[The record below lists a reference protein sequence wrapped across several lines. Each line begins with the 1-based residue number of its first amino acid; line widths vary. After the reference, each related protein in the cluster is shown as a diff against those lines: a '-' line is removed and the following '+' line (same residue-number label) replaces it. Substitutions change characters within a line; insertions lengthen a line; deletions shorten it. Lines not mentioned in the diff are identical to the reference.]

1 MRNVGNEH
9 ATTAIEA
16 PGAVAA
22 VFALAL
28 LAGGFGVANGCGKHE
43 EPALQGA
50 PKGDNQSLPSVVNHV
65 PSSGPQINP

>member
-1 MRNVGNEH
+1 MKNVGSGH
-9 ATTAIEA
+9 SSAMIEA

-22 VFALAL
+22 IFAIAL
-28 LAGGFGVANGCGKHE
+28 LAGIGVANGCGKHE